1 MKDEDRYDTDLNVD
15 YTPSGDELTE
25 LSRRNLSQWL
35 AYVQGDP
42 PLHDLRTRASAIMAD
57 IQIASGLPGVETLA
71 ADLALAVDSKFVRL
85 GLWRTWYTQLMN
97 LYAPLVDQVNEAL
110 QARLFQMLMHHYLH
124 QGDVMRANQA
134 IRALLDLADTR
145 PEIELKEAMLGAAT
159 VSASLT
165 DSEGG
170 LDLAVQLL
178 NLSQLTDDKVL
189 MGRTFSVLAHFYSS
203 RGDPQRTF
211 ECGQM
216 TYCVGLGLGE
226 DVFIIQGLHYMALAF
241 TISNQPERAIPYLEW
256 AAERTCWSGDSVQR
270 DYLWY
275 TWGLCSYLMGKYEDA
290 EALLAECVSTFAGRG
305 KYYARATYMYALV
318 QMKLGHL
325 GDAEQL
331 LRQSISEW
339 ERLKRP
345 FDRLYAEH
353 GLAHLHWLDGRCA
366 EAVDLAE
373 RTLAEAQASDNLR
386 RDALVSELRQD
397 LDKYRACLGVSG
409 AS

>member
-1 MKDEDRYDTDLNVD
+1 MKDGDSYDNDLDVD
-15 YTPSGDELTE
+15 YTPSGEELTE
-25 LSRRNLSQWL
+25 LSRRNLSHWL
-35 AYVQGDP
+35 EYIRSDP
-42 PLHDLRTRASAIMAD
+42 PLHELRTKANAIMAD
-57 IQIASGLPGVETLA
+57 IQIASGLTGVETLA

-97 LYAPLVDQVNEAL
+97 LYAPLVDQINEAL

-134 IRALLDLADTR
+134 IKALIDLADTR
-145 PEIELKEAMLGAAT
+145 PDIELKEAMLGAAT

-189 MGRTFSVLAHFYSS
+189 MGRTFSVLAHFYAN
-203 RGDPQRTF
+203 RGDPQQTF

-216 TYCVGLGLGE
+216 IYCVGFGLAE

-241 TISNQPERAIPYLEW
+241 TLSNQPERAIPYLEW

-290 EALLAECVSTFAGRG
+290 EALLAECVRTFAGRG

-318 QMKLGHL
+318 QMKRGHL
-325 GDAEQL
+325 HDAEQWL
-331 LRQSISEW
+331 LRSISVW

-353 GLAHLHWLDGRCA
+353 GLAHLYWLDGRHA
-366 EAVDLAE
+366 EAVEMAE
-373 RTLAEAQASDNLR
+373 QALTEAQASDNLR
-386 RDALVSELRQD
+386 RDALIGELSQD
-397 LDKYRACLGVSG
+397 LDRYRASLGVSG
-409 AS
+409 AA

>member
-1 MKDEDRYDTDLNVD
+1 MNDEDSYDNDLDVD

-25 LSRRNLSQWL
+25 LSQRNLSQWL
-35 AYVQGDP
+35 EYVQSDP
-42 PLHDLRTRASAIMAD
+42 PLHELRTKANAIMTD
-57 IQIASGLPGVETLA
+57 IQIASGLTGVETLA

-85 GLWRTWYTQLMN
+85 GLWRAWYTQLMN
-97 LYAPLVDQVNEAL
+97 LYAPLVDQIDEAL
-110 QARLFQMLMHHYLH
+110 QACLFQMLMHYYLH

-134 IRALLDLADTR
+134 IKALMDLADTK
-145 PEIELKEAMLGAAT
+145 PEIGLKEAMLGAAA

-170 LDLAVQLL
+170 LALAEQLL
-178 NLSQLTDDKVL
+178 DLSQLTDDKVL
-189 MGRTFSVLAHFYSS
+189 MGRTFGVLAQFYAN
-203 RGDPQRTF
+203 RGDLQQTF

-216 TYCVGLGLGE
+216 TYCVGLGLAE
-226 DVFIIQGLHYMALAF
+226 DVFIIHGLHYMALAL
-241 TISNQPERAIPYLEW
+241 TLGSQPERAIPYLEW
-256 AAERTCWSGDSVQR
+256 AAERSCWSGDSVQR

-290 EALLAECVSTFAGRG
+290 EALLSECVRTFAGRG
-305 KYYARATYMYALV
+305 KYYAKATYMCALV

-325 GDAEQL
+325 REAERL
-331 LRQSISEW
+331 LRRSISEW

-353 GLAHLHWLDGRCA
+353 GLAHLYWLDGRCA
-366 EAVDLAE
+366 EAVEMAE
-373 RTLAEAQASDNLR
+373 QTLAEAQASDNLR

-397 LDKYRACLGVSG
+397 LDKYRASLGVSG